1 MNYLHDEEAF
11 AALREAGFT
20 VLEMDR
26 LTQLRRNYKAGEQDR
41 APVDYSRL
49 EFARWLVTTGRLTD
63 EIALGEAACGPVLEE
78 MPIYKSVVACLGLK
92 RQQRYK
98 PVPSD

>member
-26 LTQLRRNYKAGEQDR
+26 LTQLRRDYRVGEMDQ
-41 APVDYSRL
+41 APVDYTRL

-63 EIALGEAACGPVLEE
+63 QIAPGDASCGPVLEE
-78 MPIYKSVVACLGLK
+78 MPIYKAVVACLGLK
-92 RQQRYK
+92 RHERYQ
-98 PVPSD
+98 PSPSD